1 MKKKIITIL
10 FLIVLQGSI
19 YTQDNIRF
27 SENGFINFQNQDFYF
42 FISLVDDLGQAL
54 DIWSVPDEIPR
65 IPQIASIK
73 INEPISLF
81 IVYAADKD
89 KINLTYNLRII
100 KPDESI
106 SETEIIGAKIS
117 NILINRRLMYAADQ
131 LPTLIFD
138 SNDDIGVYHFIVEIY
153 DFDELIVI
161 LILQF
166 SVIG

>member
-1 MKKKIITIL
+1 M
-10 FLIVLQGSI
+10 
-19 YTQDNIRF
+19 
-27 SENGFINFQNQDFYF
+27 
-42 FISLVDDLGQAL
+42 
-54 DIWSVPDEIPR
+54 
-65 IPQIASIK
+65 
-73 INEPISLF
+73 F